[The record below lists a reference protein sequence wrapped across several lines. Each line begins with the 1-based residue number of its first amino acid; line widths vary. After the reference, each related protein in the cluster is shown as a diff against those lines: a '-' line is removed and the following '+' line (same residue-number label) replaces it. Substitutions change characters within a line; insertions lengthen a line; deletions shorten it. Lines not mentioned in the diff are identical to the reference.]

1 MFPLHSPSSFS
12 SSHFIGWTGQRLRPS
27 SLFLGSYCPWGFS
40 PRSLVIIAFQ
50 DFKCL
55 FKKLVDGKT
64 TSTVEF
70 CKLNIFT
77 ISNPMARRS
86 NSRVEKESWTRQFDS
101 RSCWPVLKYS
111 IVLCPFPTLL
121 SSGIRAFDS
130 PGSLKEVYGWDWNL
144 RLWQSMTF
152 SFPISVKDKRQCL
165 GLETLIPTNCFPLV
179 YYAWEMQ
186 PAQPW

>member
-1 MFPLHSPSSFS
+1 MWHLGRHRLTLQNLRTSLPSVFPLHSPSSFS
-12 SSHFIGWTGQRLRPS
+12 SSHFIGWTGQCLWPS
-27 SLFLGSYCPWGFS
+27 SLFLGPYCPWGFS
-40 PRSLVIIAFQ
+40 PQSLVIRAFQ

-86 NSRVEKESWTRQFDS
+86 NSTVAKESWTRPFDS

-111 IVLCPFPTLL
+111 IVLCCFPTLL

-130 PGSLKEVYGWDWNL
+130 PGSLKEVYG
-144 RLWQSMTF
+144 
-152 SFPISVKDKRQCL
+152 
-165 GLETLIPTNCFPLV
+165 
-179 YYAWEMQ
+179 
-186 PAQPW
+186 